1 MTVKNVYGHEVV
13 NVENLDENLC
23 DLIQEYM
30 PEGWVSENNELFFDD
45 EEMVS
50 QFDDAVEILT
60 RLISK
65 VQGVNYE

>member
-1 MTVKNVYGHEVV
+1 MTVKNVYGNKVV
-13 NVENLDENLC
+13 DVENLDDDVC
-23 DLIQEYM
+23 TLIQKYM

>member
-13 NVENLDENLC
+13 NVKYLDENLC

-65 VQGVNYE
+65 VQGVDYE

>member
-1 MTVKNVYGHEVV
+1 MTVKNIYGHEVV
-13 NVENLDENLC
+13 NVKYLDENLC

-65 VQGVNYE
+65 VQGVDYE

>member
-1 MTVKNVYGHEVV
+1 
-13 NVENLDENLC
+13 
-23 DLIQEYM
+23 M

-65 VQGVNYE
+65 VQGVDYE

>member
-13 NVENLDENLC
+13 NVKYLDENLC

>member
-1 MTVKNVYGHEVV
+1 MTVKNIYGHEVV
-13 NVENLDENLC
+13 NVKYLDENLC

>member
-1 MTVKNVYGHEVV
+1 MSTLKNVYGNEVV
-13 NVENLDENLC
+13 NVKYLDENLC

-45 EEMVS
+45 EEIVS

-65 VQGVNYE
+65 VQMEVE

>member
-13 NVENLDENLC
+13 NVKYLDENLC

-45 EEMVS
+45 DEMVS

-65 VQGVNYE
+65 VQGVDYE

>member
-1 MTVKNVYGHEVV
+1 MSTLKNVYGNEVV
-13 NVENLDENLC
+13 NVKYLDENLC

-45 EEMVS
+45 EEIVS
-50 QFDDAVEILT
+50 QFDDAMEILT

-65 VQGVNYE
+65 VQMEVE